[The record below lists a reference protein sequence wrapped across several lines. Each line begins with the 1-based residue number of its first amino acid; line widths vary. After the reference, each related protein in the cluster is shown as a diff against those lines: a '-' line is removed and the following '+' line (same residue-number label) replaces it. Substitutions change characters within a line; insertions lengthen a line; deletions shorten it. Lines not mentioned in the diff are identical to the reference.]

1 MWTVL
6 EKEEK
11 EEEEEGDE
19 QEEGKKEETT
29 SAWDNLKEGTKCMLN
44 YSL

>member
-1 MWTVL
+1 MWAVL

-11 EEEEEGDE
+11 EEEEEKDE
-19 QEEGKKEETT
+19 QEEEKEEET
-29 SAWDNLKEGTKCMLN
+29 SAWDNLKEGIKCMLN